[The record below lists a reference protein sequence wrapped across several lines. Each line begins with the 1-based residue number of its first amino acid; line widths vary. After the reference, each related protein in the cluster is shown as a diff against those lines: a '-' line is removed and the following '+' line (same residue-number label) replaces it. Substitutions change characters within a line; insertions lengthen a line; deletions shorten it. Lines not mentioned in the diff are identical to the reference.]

1 MNELERLSAR
11 IDELET
17 RLTFQDEIIET
28 LNRTITDQ
36 WLKLDRLTREI
47 SELTERLREA
57 EDKSPGPVNEVPPHY

>member
-1 MNELERLSAR
+1 MNEMERLGAR
-11 IDELET
+11 IDELEA
-17 RLTFQDEIIET
+17 RLTFQDETIET

-57 EDKSPGPVNEVPPHY
+57 EDKSPGPVNEVPHHY

>member
-1 MNELERLSAR
+1 MNEMERLTAR
-11 IDELET
+11 IDELEA
-17 RLTFQDEIIET
+17 RLTFQDETIET

>member
-1 MNELERLSAR
+1 MNEMERLGAR
-11 IDELET
+11 IDELEA
-17 RLTFQDEIIET
+17 RLTFQDETIET

>member
-28 LNRTITDQ
+28 LNRTITEQ
-36 WLKLDRLTREI
+36 WLKIDRLTREI
-47 SELTERLREA
+47 SELRERLREA
-57 EDKSPGPVNEVPPHY
+57 EDKAPGAANEVPPHY